1 MSQVNFIFSGFN
13 KNLLS
18 LIQQQAQILQNDPS
32 DRQSPLIECKSSG
45 ERRHTKY
52 DEPVTALFIK
62 FHLIPP
68 DNHLNNECW
77 EMSLKESTT
86 MAGIRA
92 FIFS

>member
-1 MSQVNFIFSGFN
+1 MLHS
-13 KNLLS
+13 
-18 LIQQQAQILQNDPS
+18 DPS
-32 DRQSPLIECKSSG
+32 NNSEKGPLLQCKSAQ
-45 ERRHTKY
+45 EKPLHTKY

-62 FHLIPP
+62 FHLILP

>member
-1 MSQVNFIFSGFN
+1 M
-13 KNLLS
+13 
-18 LIQQQAQILQNDPS
+18 QIRS
-32 DRQSPLIECKSSG
+32 RKASTYK
-45 ERRHTKY
+45 

-92 FIFS
+92 FICS